1 MVINIGCIFADT
13 KKNCKLRET
22 GNEMF
27 SKFLNVI
34 VLKTDECI
42 ATMIPFSILLYNPSS
57 PFYWNLIQKKIMFVS
72 EIPTELI
79 IGQDFKPYKPGSAS
93 LLFKFKGN
101 LPDF

>member
-1 MVINIGCIFADT
+1 MYRDNDPLFYITLQSLV
-13 KKNCKLRET
+13 
-22 GNEMF
+22 
-27 SKFLNVI
+27 
-34 VLKTDECI
+34 
-42 ATMIPFSILLYNPSS
+42 PILLE
-57 PFYWNLIQKKIMFVS
+57 FDTKKIMFVS